1 MQEILLEQEFNQL
14 IKKFTNEHCMQFEAT
29 EENKLVYTEIF
40 KKYTDTIE
48 NYLNQKLW
56 NKQINEIFE
65 VSKDQ
70 EGITRM
76 TLNLP

>member
-40 KKYTDTIE
+40 RKYTDTIE
-48 NYLNQKLW
+48 NYLNQKL
-56 NKQINEIFE
+56 E
-65 VSKDQ
+65 
-70 EGITRM
+70 
-76 TLNLP
+76 